1 MERRFN
7 GKAIY
12 QPTGKA
18 GEYSAWACNFYT
30 GCSNNCQYCYCKRG
44 VMSHV
49 WDTVPRLKKCFK
61 DETHAYEI
69 FVCELERNIDALRKS
84 GLFFSFTTDPMLPET
99 RILTML
105 AVTECIHRQ
114 VPVQVLTKCAGF
126 IEACHLDTLEDE
138 LKRYIAIGF
147 TLTCCDELEP
157 NAASNSDR
165 IKEMNRLH
173 NLGYRTFASLEP
185 VIEASK
191 TVAAISI
198 ISGWCDLI
206 KVGLL
211 SGKRKYRKGE
221 LEYLYNIMLGN
232 HSGSKFYLKESF
244 ISALGI
250 DRNSLPA
257 HFVNS
262 DYNIFQ
268 P

>member
-1 MERRFN
+1 
-7 GKAIY
+7 
-12 QPTGKA
+12 
-18 GEYSAWACNFYT
+18 
-30 GCSNNCQYCYCKRG
+30 
-44 VMSHV
+44 
-49 WDTVPRLKKCFK
+49 
-61 DETHAYEI
+61 
-69 FVCELERNIDALRKS
+69 
-84 GLFFSFTTDPMLPET
+84 
-99 RILTML
+99 
-105 AVTECIHRQ
+105 
-114 VPVQVLTKCAGF
+114 
-126 IEACHLDTLEDE
+126 
-138 LKRYIAIGF
+138 
-147 TLTCCDELEP
+147 
-157 NAASNSDR
+157 
-165 IKEMNRLH
+165 MNRLH